1 VSTLTYRLRKGM
13 VWSKSTT
20 KTGRGSGIAMT
31 VLREGATGT
40 GTGVAR
46 AGIRVE
52 MWIDTTA
59 AIGGGGVETGM
70 DTLEEVVTGEAGA
83 GAEVGAEII
92 DQGITLG
99 EEEVAVGIG
108 DGGGMTGILD
118 MRGEIGIE
126 ILKLIPKLHYPQ
138 PKMS

>member
-1 VSTLTYRLRKGM
+1 
-13 VWSKSTT
+13 
-20 KTGRGSGIAMT
+20 MT
-31 VLREGATGT
+31 VLPEGATAT

-52 MWIDTTA
+52 MWTDTTA
-59 AIGGGGVETGM
+59 AIGGGGVETNMG
-70 DTLEEVVTGEAGA
+70 TLEKVVTGEAEAGAGAGA
-83 GAEVGAEII
+83 GAEAEII
-92 DQGITLG
+92 GQGTTIG
-99 EEEVAVGIG
+99 EEEAAVGIG

-126 ILKLIPKLHYPQ
+126 ILTLIPKVHCPQ